1 MTASDQLYKL
11 AARTQ
16 ELEDR
21 AAAMKNKAK
30 GDLEQDVKQ
39 ARESARARA
48 DGLSKSAAASQGKLS
63 SWWDNTQR
71 AWNDHVNHI
80 RDDIDEKRAAHDLK
94 MAQRVADGAEADADF
109 AVDYA
114 IAAIEE
120 AEYAVLD
127 ATLARMNADELAG
140 A

>member
-39 ARESARARA
+39 ARESAQARA
-48 DGLSKSAAASQGKLS
+48 DGLSKSAAARQGQLS
-63 SWWDNTQR
+63 SWWDTTQR
-71 AWNDHVNHI
+71 AWNDHINHI

-94 MAQRVADGAEADADF
+94 RALRNADGAEADADF
-109 AVDYA
+109 AVDFA

>member
-30 GDLEQDVKQ
+30 GDLEQDVEQ
-39 ARESARARA
+39 ARESAQAKA
-48 DGLSKSAAASQGKLS
+48 DGLSKSAAASQGQLS
-63 SWWDNTQR
+63 SWSDNTQR

-80 RDDIDEKRAAHDLK
+80 RDDIDEKRAAHDVR
-94 MAQRVADGAEADADF
+94 MAERNADGAEADADF
-109 AVDYA
+109 AVNYA
-114 IAAIEE
+114 LAAIEE

-127 ATLARMNADELAG
+127 ATLARMKADELAG

>member
-11 AARTQ
+11 AARTK

-21 AAAMKNKAK
+21 AAAMKDKAK
-30 GDLEQDVKQ
+30 GDLERDVKQ
-39 ARESARARA
+39 ARESAQAQA
-48 DGLSKSAAASQGKLS
+48 DALSKSAAASEGKLS
-63 SWWDNTQR
+63 SWWDDTQR
-71 AWNDHVNHI
+71 AWNDHVSQI
-80 RDDIDEKRAAHDLK
+80 RDHIDEKRAAHDLK
-94 MAQRVADGAEADADF
+94 MAQRDADGAEADAEF

-120 AEYAVLD
+120 AEYAILD
-127 ATLARMNADELAG
+127 ATLARMREDELAG

>member
-21 AAAMKNKAK
+21 AATMKNKGK

-39 ARESARARA
+39 ARESAQAKA

-71 AWNDHVNHI
+71 SWNDHVTHI
-80 RDDIDEKRAAHDLK
+80 RDDIDEKRAARDVK
-94 MAQRVADGAEADADF
+94 MAQRDADGAEADADF

-114 IAAIEE
+114 LAAIEE

-127 ATLARMNADELAG
+127 ATLARMKADELAG

>member
-39 ARESARARA
+39 ARESAQARA
-48 DGLSKSAAASQGKLS
+48 DGLSKSAAASQGKIS
-63 SWWDNTQR
+63 SRWDNTQR

-80 RDDIDEKRAAHDLK
+80 RADIDEKRAAHDLK

-127 ATLARMNADELAG
+127 ATLARMQADELAG

>member
-1 MTASDQLYKL
+1 MPPHPKGILTMTASDQLYKL

-48 DGLSKSAAASQGKLS
+48 DGLSKSAAASQGKIS
-63 SWWDNTQR
+63 SRWDNTQR

-80 RDDIDEKRAAHDLK
+80 RADIDEKRAAHDLK
-94 MAQRVADGAEADADF
+94 MPQGTAERPATGGHFVVAYSRGLRPEVSAHG
-109 AVDYA
+109 
-114 IAAIEE
+114 
-120 AEYAVLD
+120 L
-127 ATLARMNADELAG
+127 LR
-140 A
+140 